1 MKQKL
6 GEFLYELSQ
15 TYPMRGG
22 NPDVVLEDTRTYLV
36 GYLYNKD
43 IDFVQAKKLIF
54 DNYESKTF
62 PTPKVILGYLNQCE
76 IKKYEHC
83 ADEGGLVV
91 MTLPNGAMYSFIISG
106 FGRSIESIKKK
117 VIDKYGNVD
126 IQIYPKGSILIG
138 KTVVLNN

>member
-1 MKQKL
+1 MKQKIS
-6 GEFLYELSQ
+6 EFLFDIAQ
-15 TYPMRGG
+15 TYPVRGG

-54 DNYESKTF
+54 DNYDQKTF
-62 PTPKVILGYLNQCE
+62 PTPKTLLGYLNQCE

-91 MTLPNGAMYSFIISG
+91 MTLPNGAIYSFEITG
-106 FGRSIESIKKK
+106 FGKPFEDIKKQA
-117 VIDKYGNVD
+117 VAKYGNV
-126 IQIYPKGSILIG
+126 QIKQYPKGSVLIG
-138 KTVVLNN
+138 KKVILP